1 MTVTAGELA
10 RRLQIAR
17 QACLMTQ
24 DEASRRVGVSR
35 STLAQIET
43 GHRAVSSLEL
53 DRFAQLYGR
62 DMREFVADSL
72 REEDAL
78 VSLFRRHPTVA
89 CDEPTREGLGKCLML
104 ARETTSIEKLLGID
118 RQLACVATYPMPAP
132 QSRREAACQGD
143 VAASEERRR
152 IGLGESP
159 LPDITDLLESQ
170 GIRTAHTLLP
180 EDVCGLTLDD
190 PQVGVLVACNSRHD
204 VLRRRF
210 WHAHEYAHVVLDR
223 EQGGTA
229 CRTGARSALI
239 EVRASAFA
247 ASFLMPAEGSRR
259 FIHAYAK
266 GRPGRDRIDVYDEA
280 GVVHA
285 EGRSAPGT
293 QAVQMYDVVLMAQH
307 FGVSCS
313 AVIHRLHNLR
323 VINGPR
329 LSTLQE
335 QNRRGVGVHVSALL
349 GAPRLDHRPARDARR
364 GRLVALA
371 MEAFRR
377 EWITRAKLRELAAL
391 ADIDDV
397 CLERVIEEVGIGE
410 PEPAEVVLPEFR
422 ASRN

>member
-10 RRLQIAR
+10 RRLQLAR
-17 QACLMTQ
+17 QACLITQ
-24 DEASRRVGVSR
+24 DEASRRAGVSR

-53 DRFAQLYGR
+53 DRFAHLYGR
-62 DMREFVADSL
+62 DMREFVADSS
-72 REEDAL
+72 RGEDGL
-78 VSLFRRHPTVA
+78 VSLFRRHPTVTW
-89 CDEPTREGLGKCLML
+89 DGPTREGLGKCLML
-104 ARETTSIEKLLGID
+104 ARETTNIERLLGIH
-118 RQLACVATYPMPAP
+118 RRLARVATYPMPAP
-132 QSRREAACQGD
+132 QSRREAASQGE
-143 VAASEERRR
+143 VAASGERRR

-159 LPDITDLLESQ
+159 LPDATDLLEGR

-190 PQVGVLVACNSRHD
+190 PQAGVFVACNSRHD
-204 VLRRRF
+204 ALRRRF
-210 WHAHEYAHVVLDR
+210 WQAHEYAHVVLDR

-239 EVRASAFA
+239 EVRANAFA
-247 ASFLMPAEGSRR
+247 ASFLMPAEGSRQ
-259 FIHAYAK
+259 FIRAHGK

-280 GVVHA
+280 GVVRA
-285 EGRSAPGT
+285 EGRTAPGT
-293 QAVQMYDVVLMAQH
+293 QALQMYDVVLMAEH

-313 AVIHRLHNLR
+313 AAIHRLHNLR
-323 VINGPR
+323 LLNGPG

-335 QNRRGVGVHVSALL
+335 QDRRGVGVHVSALI
-349 GAPRLDHRPARDARR
+349 GVSGLDHDAARDKRR

-377 EWITRAKLRELAAL
+377 GRITRAKLRELAAL

-422 ASRN
+422 ASTN